1 MTPLHR
7 AARVADDGMVVR
19 LLARRADA
27 NAFTYRGRAP
37 SNLGVLAC
45 LGEADQRRLD
55 RDAVMRT
62 TLVLAEKMYE
72 VTFAGQNQ
80 NGNTL
85 WHFMAQRGNK
95 DQLAFL
101 LDWFVQRFGR
111 AALADQLN
119 ITNADGKS
127 VKDTAMYNASMRD
140 MVERRGGRNAAPPP
154 AKMPGFKVSQGDHWH
169 RQTRR

>member
-1 MTPLHR
+1 MWRSGEREEQQSAHGRSSSRRT
-7 AARVADDGMVVR
+7 AVA
-19 LLARRADA
+19 
-27 NAFTYRGRAP
+27 
-37 SNLGVLAC
+37 
-45 LGEADQRRLD
+45 
-55 RDAVMRT
+55 
-62 TLVLAEKMYE
+62 LAENMYE

-80 NGNTL
+80 NGQTL

-101 LDWFVQRFGR
+101 LDWFVHRFGR

-127 VKDTAMYNASMRD
+127 VKDSAMYNASIRD
-140 MVERRGGRNAAPPP
+140 MIQAGGGRNFAPPP
-154 AKMPGFKVSQGDHWH
+154 ARMPGFKLSKGDHWH

>member
-7 AARVADDGMVVR
+7 AARVANIDMVAQ
-19 LLARRADA
+19 LLARGADA

-45 LGEADQRRLD
+45 LGEADQRLLD
-55 RDAVMRT
+55 YNAVIRT
-62 TLVLAEKMYE
+62 TVALAENMYE

-85 WHFMAQRGNK
+85 WHVMSQRGNS
-95 DQLAFL
+95 DQMAFL
-101 LDWFVQRFGR
+101 LDWFGEHFGR
-111 AALADQLN
+111 GALADQLN
-119 ITNADGKS
+119 ITNSDGKS
-127 VKDTAMYNASMRD
+127 VKDTAMYNATIRD
-140 MVERRGGRNAAPPP
+140 MIETRGGRNAAPPP
-154 AKMPGFKVSQGDHWH
+154 AKMPGFKVSKGDHLH